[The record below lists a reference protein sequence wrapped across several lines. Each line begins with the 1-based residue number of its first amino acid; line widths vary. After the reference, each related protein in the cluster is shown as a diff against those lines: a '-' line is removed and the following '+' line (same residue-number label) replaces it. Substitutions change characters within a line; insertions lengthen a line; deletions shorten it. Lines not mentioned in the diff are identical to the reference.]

1 MIQNNHVYSRILW
14 RIENKCPVYSIGDLY
29 KYSTSSNNTLCNFTR
44 DDIFLSLMHL
54 HPLSCQYLWRQKST
68 NKQKRK
74 LNPTISNANTWYLHL
89 AAAFSHSHT
98 DTLIDSNA
106 NTIRKFDIQKQH
118 TQSSRFEDA
127 GIMMHVPVRINIL
140 DERIW
145 I

>member
-89 AAAFSHSHT
+89 AAAFSQSHT
-98 DTLIDSNA
+98 DTLIDSNKNLHTLTQFGILTYKN
-106 NTIRKFDIQKQH
+106 NTH
-118 TQSSRFEDA
+118 TH
-127 GIMMHVPVRINIL
+127 HVLQTQV
-140 DERIW
+140 IW
-145 I
+145 YMYLYE